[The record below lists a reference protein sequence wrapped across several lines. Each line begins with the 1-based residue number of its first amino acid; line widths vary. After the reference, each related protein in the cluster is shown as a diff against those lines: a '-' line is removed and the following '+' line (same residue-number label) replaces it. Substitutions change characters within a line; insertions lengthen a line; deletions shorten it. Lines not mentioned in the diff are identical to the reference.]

1 MKMKIFLNMYNFI
14 LSDNRWNLYEI
25 YKIGKDDEHIIV
37 LPFGNW
43 EIPDG
48 KLVYDKSAK
57 YLRRRNLRVMVSL
70 SCQQL

>member
-1 MKMKIFLNMYNFI
+1 MRIFLNIYNFI
-14 LSDNRWNLYEI
+14 LSDNKWNLYEI

-43 EIPDG
+43 ELPDG

-70 SCQQL
+70 GCQQL